1 MLLRARVILSAV
13 TSAALEV
20 ELERMLLVACM
31 LDVDSAVARTP
42 LPDVMAIA
50 FADVVVSSAS
60 RPSPCCVRD
69 VCPKPVVSVVFS
81 VVATRVLVLGPPLVP
96 ADDAG

>member
-50 FADVVVSSAS
+50 FADVVVSSAP
-60 RPSPCCVRD
+60 RPPCWVCD

-81 VVATRVLVLGPPLVP
+81 VVATRVLLLGPPLVA
-96 ADDAG
+96 ADDAD

>member
-1 MLLRARVILSAV
+1 MLLGARVILSAV
-13 TSAALEV
+13 ISAASEV
-20 ELERMLLVACM
+20 ELERMLL
-31 LDVDSAVARTP
+31 VARTP

-60 RPSPCCVRD
+60 RPSPCWVRD
-69 VCPKPVVSVVFS
+69 VCPKPVVSVVFF

-96 ADDAG
+96 AEDAG